1 MIRKIQKE
9 VVQSRLIDVQRM
21 REGFVPEADLKRTVT
36 TRKIKKF
43 GRNKNCFRRYVYVL
57 F

>member
-43 GRNKNCFRRYVYVL
+43 GRNLISLPERMS
-57 F
+57 